1 MMAGGLT
8 DASPSTP
15 DVQQLA
21 DKMKSQ
27 IEQKENKVYTVF
39 TAVEYKTQVVA
50 GTNYFIKVD
59 VGQGEYLHLRVFQP
73 LPHKNEVPSLTAYQA
88 GKTASD
94 PLNYF

>member
-1 MMAGGLT
+1 RLAGGE
-8 DASPSTP
+8 ACSSPSPALQTRGTAGEA
-15 DVQQLA
+15 QR
-21 DKMKSQ
+21 

-59 VGQGEYLHLRVFQP
+59 VGQGEHLHLRVFQP
-73 LPHKNEVPSLTAYQA
+73 LPHKNEAPSLTAYQT
-88 GKTASD
+88 GKTAND